1 MSENVDETITI
12 TRAELDELVTRAAR
26 AAVEAEEERRRE
38 ESVVYRNTVN
48 MEPKPK
54 KDIFS
59 PKVREEV
66 KRRREALGLS
76 LPELGRLAKVSS
88 INIQDIEE
96 GGYIHGHILEKTLR
110 ALGEAEATS
119 SRNVYD

>member
-1 MSENVDETITI
+1 MNENVDETVTM
-12 TRAELDELVTRAAR
+12 TRAELDELVTRAAK
-26 AAVEAEEERRRE
+26 AAIEAEEERRRE
-38 ESVVYRNTVN
+38 DSVVYRKSVN

-54 KDIFS
+54 RDVFN
-59 PKVREEV
+59 PRVREEI

-88 INIQDIEE
+88 LNIQDIEE
-96 GGYIHGHILEKTLR
+96 GGYIHGHILDKTLR
-110 ALGEAEATS
+110 ALDDAEATS